1 MMIVYLRLVLFVQSM
16 WLLPQKICS
25 MVSAYFSPTSIKST
39 NFIMNS
45 LTKNQKMAIED
56 LELDHFNRLYITG
69 DLSYKDQCLFL
80 HILKT
85 SELDEHYDL
94 THMVKYFEM
103 EGMLP

>member
-1 MMIVYLRLVLFVQSM
+1 MIVYLRLVLFVQTM

-25 MVSAYFSPTSIKST
+25 MVSAYFSPTSMKST
-39 NFIMNS
+39 NFTMNS
-45 LTKNQKMAIED
+45 LTKNQKMAIEE
-56 LELDHFNRLYITG
+56 LELDHFNRLYTTG
-69 DLSYKDQCLFL
+69 DLSYQDQCLFL

-85 SELDEHYDL
+85 AELDEHYDL

>member
-25 MVSAYFSPTSIKST
+25 MVSAYSSLISTKST
-39 NFIMNS
+39 NFTMNS
-45 LTKNQKMAIED
+45 LTKNQKMTIEE
-56 LELDHFNRLYITG
+56 LELDHFNRLYTTG
-69 DLSYKDQCLFL
+69 DLSYQDQCLFL
-80 HILKT
+80 HILKI

-94 THMVKYFEM
+94 SHMVKYFEM